1 MRAELEILSLMNQSL
16 AKQAANIPSLHQ
28 GLGSHNLVGNVQVQ
42 NRLHLDNQTEVTNE
56 K

>member
-1 MRAELEILSLMNQSL
+1 MRAELEILSLINQLL
-16 AKQAANIPSLHQ
+16 AKQATSIPSLHH

-42 NRLHLDNQTEVTNE
+42 IRLHLDNQTEVTNE